1 MDSNKSRLGLF
12 SIVLLGINTIIG
24 TGIYLLPAKPMA
36 LVGPSSILL
45 YVLVTFIVLAIALC
59 FAECATFF
67 TRNGAAYLYA
77 KEAFGDFAGYQV
89 GVLKCVV
96 SIIAWAAF
104 ATGFVIILGEIW
116 PLANKEP
123 YRSSITALLI
133 GGFGGLNLLG
143 IKHVKIIN
151 NIVAITKL
159 TPLFF
164 FIVLG
169 LFYMDT
175 ENFFPFVPVNMEFGH
190 IGEASLIIFFAFS
203 GFETLAVAAEEMHN
217 PQRNIPLAIVIVL
230 TIAALIYLLIQLVV
244 VGVLGSD
251 LVTSVT
257 PIADAANKFFGV
269 NGRLFI
275 LFSTLISSV
284 GINIAA
290 SFTTPKT
297 IQVLAKDGLMPK
309 ALAKT
314 NFFGSPSRAII
325 VSVILTII
333 AALSGTFMKLA
344 AISVVA
350 RLCQFIPT
358 CLAVFVLRKKQAP
371 EKSFF
376 PKSLELATPAL
387 GILFTVWLLANAST
401 DELLWG
407 AGTMVI
413 SAPFYFI
420 IKKESLIILSSEKAK
435 A

>member
-1 MDSNKSRLGLF
+1 MASKKSRLGLF
-12 SIVLLGINTIIG
+12 SIVLLGVNTIIG

-45 YVLVTFIVLAIALC
+45 YALVTVIVLAIALC

-77 KEAFGDFAGYQV
+77 KEAFGDFVGYQV

-104 ATGFVIILGEIW
+104 AVGFVIILGEIW
-116 PLANKEP
+116 PLANEEP
-123 YRSSITALLI
+123 YRSIIIILLV

-143 IKHVKIIN
+143 VKHIKLIN
-151 NIVAITKL
+151 NIVALTKL

-164 FIVLG
+164 FIILG
-169 LFYMDT
+169 LFYMNT
-175 ENFFPFVPVNMEFGH
+175 ENFLPFVPVNMEFGN

-230 TIAALIYLLIQLVV
+230 TIAALVYFLIQLVV

-251 LVTSVT
+251 LATSVT
-257 PIADAANKFFGV
+257 PIADAANQFFGV

-275 LFSTLISSV
+275 LYSTLISSV

-297 IQVLAKDGLMPK
+297 IEVLAKDGLLPK
-309 ALAKT
+309 TLAKT
-314 NFFGSPSRAII
+314 NFFGTPSRAII

-333 AALSGTFMKLA
+333 AALSGSFMKLA

-358 CLAVFVLRKKQAP
+358 CLAVFVLRKRQKP
-371 EKSFF
+371 EKFFF
-376 PKSLELATPAL
+376 PKSLEFAIPAL
-387 GILFTVWLLANAST
+387 GILFTVWLLANASA
-401 DELLWG
+401 DELMWG
-407 AGTMVI
+407 AGTIVI
-413 SAPFYFI
+413 SVPFYFL
-420 IKKESLIILSSEKAK
+420 IKKESPAFSESE
-435 A
+435 